1 METIIPEEEIK
12 VSFARS
18 AGPGGQNVNKT
29 NTKVL
34 AYWVIRDSNAFS
46 EEEKEKILN
55 RYHTEILQTTS
66 QETRSQPENRKRA
79 IHKLNEMVRKALA
92 EERERIPTQPTIASR
107 VNRII
112 EKQRHSQIKELR
124 KKPYKEED

>member
-1 METIIPEEEIK
+1 MIIPDEEIK
-12 VSFARS
+12 ISFARS

-34 AYWVIRDSNAFS
+34 VYWVIRDSNTFT

-55 RYHTEILQTTS
+55 RYHTEILQATS

-79 IHKLNEMVRKALA
+79 ILKLKEMV
-92 EERERIPTQPTIASR
+92 
-107 VNRII
+107 
-112 EKQRHSQIKELR
+112 QIGR
-124 KKPYKEED
+124 AHV

>member
-1 METIIPEEEIK
+1 MIIPDEEIK
-12 VSFARS
+12 ISFASS

-34 AYWVIRDSNAFS
+34 VYWVIRDSNAFT

-55 RYHTEILQTTS
+55 RYHTEILQATS

-79 IHKLNEMVRKALA
+79 ILKLNEMVRKALMV
-92 EERERIPTQPTIASR
+92 ERERIPTQPTIASR
-107 VNRII
+107 IHRLI

-124 KKPYKEED
+124 KKPETNED

>member
-1 METIIPEEEIK
+1 MIIPDEEIK
-12 VSFARS
+12 ISFARS

-34 AYWVIRDSNAFS
+34 VYWVIRDSNTFT

-55 RYHTEILQTTS
+55 RYHTEILQATS

-79 IHKLNEMVRKALA
+79 ILKLNEMVRKALMV
-92 EERERIPTQPTIASR
+92 EIERIPTQPTIASR
-107 VNRII
+107 IHRQI

-124 KKPYKEED
+124 KKPEINED